1 MVLNEN
7 FPKPN
12 LTPTITFT
20 KTQTKTAKQLI
31 LLSIYI
37 IQCKNTAKQL
47 TFETLSKPNTERNQ
61 TNKQKIANHYY
72 EMKRSKMK
80 KGKRKSISVSGS

>member
-20 KTQTKTAKQLI
+20 KSQTKTAKQLI

-61 TNKQKIANHYY
+61 TNKKANHYY
-72 EMKRSKMK
+72 EMKRNKMRK
-80 KGKRKSISVSGS
+80 KKKEKSISVSGS